1 MSRGGLMLRCADAM
15 SELTYVPVAGA
26 LRKGQRPPK
35 LEPR

>member
-1 MSRGGLMLRCADAM
+1 VDTH

-35 LEPR
+35 LNPR